1 MDCGLW
7 TSCRIDILSGIQS
20 TAAALDA
27 ERTRLDVISENI
39 ANANT
44 THGVDGKPY
53 QRQVVV
59 FETALQQA
67 MNGGGA
73 SVPTLRVAG
82 IQKDP
87 RPFESIYEPGNP
99 DADEHGMVAMPN
111 VNIHEEMA
119 DMISAERAFEANLA
133 VVKNA
138 RAMSLQVLAIGRH

>member
-1 MDCGLW
+1 M
-7 TSCRIDILSGIQS
+7 IDLLSGIQS

-44 THGVDGKPY
+44 THGAEGKPY

-67 MNGGGA
+67 MNGGAG
-73 SVPTLRVAG
+73 VPTLRVAG
-82 IQKDP
+82 IEKDQ
-87 RPFESIYEPGNP
+87 RPFETIYEPGNP
-99 DADEHGMVAMPN
+99 DADAHGMVAMPN
-111 VNIHEEMA
+111 VNINEEMA
-119 DMISAERAFEANLA
+119 DMITAERTFEANLA

-138 RAMSLQVLAIGRH
+138 RTMALQVLAIGRH

>member
-1 MDCGLW
+1 MVQ
-7 TSCRIDILSGIQS
+7 ILSGIQS

-39 ANANT
+39 ANANNT
-44 THGVDGKPY
+44 RGLNGKPY

-67 MNGGGA
+67 MNGDAA
-73 SVPTLRVAG
+73 SQVPGLHVAR
-82 IQKDP
+82 IEKDS
-87 RPFESIYEPGNP
+87 RPGQSVYEPGNA
-99 DADEHGMVAMPN
+99 DADARGMVAMTN

-119 DMISAERAFEANLA
+119 DMINASRSFEANLA

-138 RAMSLQVLAIGRH
+138 RQMAMQTLAIGRH